1 MSADAVKVTVS
12 DPATGEVLEE
22 KVLDNDYVLICAGR
36 TYLDGTQ
43 ASFNG
48 THVLTV
54 KGCRKFLDPESG
66 DSGERTP

>member
-1 MSADAVKVTVS
+1 MTDAIKVTVS
-12 DPATGEVLEE
+12 DPATGEVLSERE
-22 KVLDNDYVLICAGR
+22 IDDDYVLICAGR

-54 KGCRKFLDPESG
+54 KGCKRFIGGESK
-66 DSGERTP
+66 

>member
-1 MSADAVKVTVS
+1 MSDAIKITVS
-12 DPATGEVLEE
+12 DPATGEVLDE
-22 KVLDNDYVLICAGR
+22 KVLDNEYLLICAGK

-54 KGCRKFLDPESG
+54 KGCKAFLGVESK
-66 DSGERTP
+66 